1 MLSARPS
8 NTWTPVSA
16 NGGEE
21 CEDMLESLDYLRQ
34 LNVPSL
40 LLRMTLAMF
49 CGGMIG
55 IERGRKHR
63 AAGFRTYMLVCL
75 GAALTMILSQYVDW
89 MGTHV
94 WTEQAETI
102 GFRTDVSRLGAQV
115 INGIGFL
122 GAGII
127 IVTGH
132 QEVKG
137 LTTAA
142 GLWASA
148 CMGLAIGAGFYECVL
163 VGFCLIFLAVKVLP
177 ALERKIVANSRNLT
191 FYMES
196 GSTDDLQEVVGCIR
210 SYEGEIYS
218 IEPEISRQNRK
229 NAAFSIV
236 VHLPKR
242 YTHMRLLSALS
253 ALDCV
258 RFIQE
263 D

>member
-1 MLSARPS
+1 MGVLDSLRELTFLSTA
-8 NTWTPVSA
+8 V
-16 NGGEE
+16 
-21 CEDMLESLDYLRQ
+21 
-34 LNVPSL
+34 
-40 LLRMTLAMF
+40 RMALAVL
-49 CGGMIG
+49 CGGVIG
-55 IERGRKHR
+55 MNREHKRQP
-63 AAGFRTYMLVCL
+63 AGFRTYMLVCL
-75 GAALTMILSQYVDW
+75 GSAATVMLGQYEYLMLTTRW
-89 MGTHV
+89 
-94 WTEQAETI
+94 AETSAQI
-102 GFRTDVSRLGAQV
+102 GVLTDVSRFGAQV

-122 GAGII
+122 GAGTI
-127 IVTGH
+127 IVTARH
-132 QEVKG
+132 EVHG
-137 LTTAA
+137 MTTAA
-142 GLWASA
+142 CLWASA

-242 YTHMRLLSALS
+242 YTHVRLLSALS